1 MTALHTI
8 ISLVLPLWPCADKI
22 SLAAIPL
29 DKVANQ
35 VATMAAPA
43 EPAEPI
49 VTEHGIASWYSIK
62 TNYGTQTA
70 SGRQLSNHAYTAAH
84 KKWPMGSKVRV
95 TNLRNGRSEILTI
108 SDRGPYIKGRIIDVT
123 VGSAKRLGFYD
134 DGLAKTKVEL
144 LERGNWKYQH

>member
-1 MTALHTI
+1 MPPSPWIKWQTKLQ
-8 ISLVLPLWPCADKI
+8 PW
-22 SLAAIPL
+22 
-29 DKVANQ
+29 Q
-35 VATMAAPA
+35 APA

-84 KKWPMGSKVRV
+84 KEWPMGSKVRV